1 MGVKDV
7 LTREKDEL
15 VAVRRPYE
23 TAAFIIF
30 ALLMFQE
37 LFYLIRGIVNFFKN
51 GFYNTG
57 NIGMIAQNQGFIRRF
72 IQLDST
78 KLMIVLI
85 AMLLVLLY
93 YALIWLLVWNYC
105 RKQGLPKWT
114 WTTIVVFGPAS
125 ILLVPTYLIFA
136 LYAFRPYVFRFIRKG
151 VDEYKRYGNNHVFK
165 EELDQDHSEFEV

>member
-114 WTTIVVFGPAS
+114 WTTIVVFIEPNAS
-125 ILLVPTYLIFA
+125 FIKQKAIYTSISRSKEKLLLIC
-136 LYAFRPYVFRFIRKG
+136 RPEDLLNCQSPE
-151 VDEYKRYGNNHVFK
+151 DERRSLFMNKIHYNT
-165 EELDQDHSEFEV
+165 